1 MKMSLDFIQQL
12 TMEASVYASYLDT
25 CDPSQTNSSKGFCF
39 IFASKFPVPILLF
52 FFFVG
57 FRLEIE
63 VEKLF
68 VDMTRILAVAM
79 HWEERAKYILA
90 HEAALCDFEDAIRY

>member
-1 MKMSLDFIQQL
+1 MKMTLDFIQQL

-25 CDPSQTNSSKGFCF
+25 CGPSQTNSSKGFCF

-52 FFFVG
+52 FFG
-57 FRLEIE
+57 SFRLEIE

-68 VDMTRILAVAM
+68 VDMTGILAVAI
-79 HWEERAKYILA
+79 HWEERAKDILA
-90 HEAALCDFEDAIRY
+90 HEAPLCDFEDAIRY

>member
-1 MKMSLDFIQQL
+1 MLLTLIPVTPLKLTVPKVSALYLQQ
-12 TMEASVYASYLDT
+12 S
-25 CDPSQTNSSKGFCF
+25 F
-39 IFASKFPVPILLF
+39 LF
-52 FFFVG
+52 QFYSFFFVG

>member
-52 FFFVG
+52 FFGG
-57 FRLEIE
+57 FRLEID

-68 VDMTRILAVAM
+68 VDMTGILAVAM
-79 HWEERAKYILA
+79 HWEERAKDILA
-90 HEAALCDFEDAIRY
+90 HEAPLCDFEDAIRY